1 MKAFKR
7 LFPAETNTAR
17 LWAPWTPPS
26 PQSKD
31 YYLTMK
37 RERDDVAAAKDLL
50 SQLSKD
56 DTLLEEVRKLAL
68 RGIINSQSG
77 GRGGV
82 VPTHEENSN
91 GRQSS
96 SNSVGTRI
104 DTNHG
109 SSTTSSSS
117 SPIKNGENDGGK
129 ELAFTISRDS
139 EMYRSIL
146 STACWYRDA
155 LLAGTA
161 GANQTNNVVHNINK
175 NEEHATSTIEYSTK
189 IHIPTYADPSSA
201 MAHPLLLSAADTY
214 LRSISAVNLLR
225 PYVTWAVSCDGPMF
239 PISTQSLVQS
249 ITLSQSVC
257 DNAMRDNILWVLKDE
272 GWREFAKS
280 ITAKYVDR
288 SYRGG
293 E

>member
-1 MKAFKR
+1 
-7 LFPAETNTAR
+7 
-17 LWAPWTPPS
+17 
-26 PQSKD
+26 
-31 YYLTMK
+31 MK

-77 GRGGV
+77 GLGGV
-82 VPTHEENSN
+82 VPTHEESSK

-96 SNSVGTRI
+96 SATAASNSVGKRI

-117 SPIKNGENDGGK
+117 SPITNGENDGGK
-129 ELAFTISRDS
+129 ELAFTISRGS

-161 GANQTNNVVHNINK
+161 GANQTNNVEQNINK
-175 NEEHATSTIEYSTK
+175 TKEHATSTKDYSTK

-225 PYVTWAVSCDGPMF
+225 PYATWAVSSDGPMF

-249 ITLSQSVC
+249 ITLSQTVC

-288 SYRGG
+288 SYRSG